1 MKPEETKMLNAY
13 VDGEL
18 DPTSCVEM
26 ESRLAADPALRAAHE
41 QMRALSLAIREKAD
55 YHDAPADLRAR
66 IRASA
71 PRDKPSS
78 GARWWLRP
86 GYAFASVA
94 VAAVAVSVAL
104 VLQQPSAED
113 RIAQELLSSHG
124 RATLGGRMFDVA
136 SSDRHT
142 VKPWLSS
149 RLPYSPPVVDFA
161 AEGFPLEGGRV
172 DYVGGR
178 AVAVLIYQRR
188 KHVIEAF
195 VWPQAGAE
203 GSASGLKVRGQDGIN
218 LESFSRDGMSFW
230 LVSDLD
236 AGELLE
242 LAKLLRERG

>member
-1 MKPEETKMLNAY
+1 MSPEETKMLNAY

-18 DPTSCVEM
+18 DPAACLAL
-26 ESRLAADPALRAAHE
+26 ESRMAADPALRAAHE
-41 QMRALSLAIREKAD
+41 RMRALSGAIREKAD
-55 YHDAPADLRAR
+55 YHGAPAGLRER
-66 IRASA
+66 IRAGIPQDGA
-71 PRDKPSS
+71 PSR
-78 GARWWLRP
+78 ARWSFRP

-124 RATLGGRMFDVA
+124 RATLGERMFDVA

-142 VKPWLSS
+142 VKPWLSA

-161 AEGFPLEGGRV
+161 AEGFPLEGARV
-172 DYVGGR
+172 DYIGAR
-178 AVAVLIYQRR
+178 PVAVLIYRRR

-203 GSASGLKVRGQDGIN
+203 GGASGLKARARDGLN
-218 LESFSRDGMSFW
+218 LDTFSRDGMRFW
-230 LVSDLD
+230 LVTDLE
-236 AGELLE
+236 AAELSE

>member
-1 MKPEETKMLNAY
+1 MSPEETKMLNAY

-18 DPTSCVEM
+18 DPASCVEL
-26 ESRLAADPALRAAHE
+26 ESRMAADPALRAAHE
-41 QMRALSLAIREKAD
+41 RMRALSGAIREKAD
-55 YHDAPADLRAR
+55 YHGAPAGLRER
-66 IRASA
+66 IRASI
-71 PRDKPSS
+71 PQDKPPSR
-78 GARWWLRP
+78 ARWSFRP

-104 VLQQPSAED
+104 MLQQPSAED

-124 RATLGGRMFDVA
+124 RATLGERMFDVA

-142 VKPWLSS
+142 VKPWLSA

-172 DYVGGR
+172 DYIGGR
-178 AVAVLIYQRR
+178 PVAVLIYQRR

-203 GSASGLKVRGQDGIN
+203 ASPSGLKARAQDGIN
-218 LESFSRDGMSFW
+218 FESFSRDGMRFW
-230 LVSDLD
+230 LVSDLE
-236 AGELLE
+236 AAELSE